1 MSKKLLNIAVAIA
14 GLSLSA
20 CAPDNN
26 TVSDQGAA
34 NEERDAETIKQL
46 NRDQQEALLLDNN
59 PEPMQQIA
67 LDNYLVI
74 APGGRVETISQAV
87 AGVDSLDVQG
97 VEISQEQ
104 VIIYGDTAV
113 LVGKLDIDGTMQPL
127 GKLPPMKF
135 MATYVRTSDGWRMLA
150 RSMTP
155 CAPIAVERGVC

>member
-1 MSKKLLNIAVAIA
+1 
-14 GLSLSA
+14 
-20 CAPDNN
+20 
-26 TVSDQGAA
+26 
-34 NEERDAETIKQL
+34 
-46 NRDQQEALLLDNN
+46 
-59 PEPMQQIA
+59 
-67 LDNYLVI
+67 VI